1 MTILLVSK
9 PLKHFKDFFIFL
21 KMTSSFQFTCTCSIA
36 TWLLPSSKFNQ
47 YRIQFKEGRDI
58 FSIYESNRLRKM
70 LAKFLNYI

>member
-21 KMTSSFQFTCTCSIA
+21 KMTSSFQFTCTCSSHMA
-36 TWLLPSSKFNQ
+36 SKFNQ
-47 YRIQFKEGRDI
+47 YRIQFKEGRNI

>member
-21 KMTSSFQFTCTCSIA
+21 KMTSSFQFTCTCSSHMA
-36 TWLLPSSKFNQ
+36 SKFNQ

-58 FSIYESNRLRKM
+58 LILVFMNKTGGRKC
-70 LAKFLNYI
+70 